1 MIECLKLQI
10 VNKGSLL
17 GFCDLSIPQL
27 GLEIFNIALFQKGP
41 QRWLSFPSKEYEK
54 DGQKKYMPYL
64 RFKKKES
71 MENFSKQVFDVLNPE
86 IQKQLSLQNTG

>member
-1 MIECLKLQI
+1 

-17 GFCDLSIPQL
+17 GFCDISVPQL
-27 GLEIFNIALFQKGP
+27 GMDLFNIAIFQKGS

-54 DGQKKYMPYL
+54 DGEKKYMPYI

-71 MENFSKQVFDVLNPE
+71 MDNFTRQVLEAIGPDL
-86 IQKQLSLQNTG
+86 QKALAAHQTG